1 MKIHGKEIDFK
12 HTRLEDAK
20 RFEKAVSNMAYANE
34 KYKKTGHSMSE
45 YIRWQIGV
53 YSKFFIDATK
63 IDVLK
68 GCKDVQEAEA
78 AYYDFLGKIQAEQAL
93 AVVRRSCIAK
103 KYENLAEAVKKY
115 ELAPGTAT

>member
-1 MKIHGKEIDFK
+1 MI
-12 HTRLEDAK
+12 
-20 RFEKAVSNMAYANE
+20 
-34 KYKKTGHSMSE
+34 
-45 YIRWQIGV
+45 
-53 YSKFFIDATK
+53 
-63 IDVLK
+63 
-68 GCKDVQEAEA
+68 QEAEA

>member
-20 RFEKAVSNMAYANE
+20 RFEKAISNMADANE

-53 YSKFFIDATK
+53 YRKFFVDATK

-68 GCKDVQEAEA
+68 GCKDVQEPRQRIMISLER
-78 AYYDFLGKIQAEQAL
+78 FRPS
-93 AVVRRSCIAK
+93 RRWQ
-103 KYENLAEAVKKY
+103 
-115 ELAPGTAT
+115 

>member
-1 MKIHGKEIDFK
+1 MKIYGKEIDFK

-20 RFEKAVSNMAYANE
+20 RFEKAVSNMSDANE

-53 YSKFFIDATK
+53 YRKFFIDATK
-63 IDVLK
+63 TDVLK

-103 KYENLAEAVKKY
+103 KYETLAEAVKKH